1 MNKLNFLKP
10 DKENLT
16 TYLYSG
22 TFLFLIAVLDVFL
35 GAFFEINIT
44 YFLPSIISFILPFIL
59 GVVGLHLIRI
69 EFSGIHNLDLLN
81 KKINTNNF
89 NAALTLLIVFILIKS
104 FPPVMNWF
112 VLDANIAGDTK
123 EACTGSGAC
132 WTYIKIWLRRFVY
145 GMYPNELQWRI
156 NISFILLIALAFVG
170 YFATERLKKF
180 LTLYYVVIY
189 PIIAFIL
196 IYYLISGGAFG
207 LVWVETGAWGGLSLT
222 FIVSFFC
229 LIFCFP
235 LGMFLALGRRS
246 ALPSIRYISVG
257 FIEFWRGVP
266 LITVL
271 FMSSVMFPMFLPE
284 DFFMDKLVR
293 VIIAISLFEAAYV
306 AEVIRGGLQA
316 LPRGQYDAAK
326 SLGMG
331 YWKMHIF
338 VILPQALK
346 LVIPGIANTFLALVK
361 DTPLI
366 FVVGLLEIVGMLNLA
381 KTNPKWLGFAMEGYV
396 FAAIIFWIICYAMS
410 RYSQNLELKYK
421 TER

>member
-10 DKENLT
+10 DIKNMT
-16 TYLYSG
+16 TYLYTGS
-22 TFLFLIAVLDVFL
+22 FLFFISLFDVFL
-35 GAFFEINIT
+35 SSFFKINIT
-44 YFLPSIISFILPFIL
+44 SFLPNFISFLLPFAL
-59 GVVGLHLIRI
+59 GIIGLHLIRI
-69 EFSGIHNLDLLN
+69 EFSGIKNLDLLN
-81 KKINTNNF
+81 KKINTNTF
-89 NAALTLLIVFILIKS
+89 NAILTLLIIFVIIKS
-104 FPPVMNWF
+104 IPGVLSWF
-112 VLDANIAGDTK
+112 IIDANIAGDTK
-123 EACTGSGAC
+123 EACTGTGAC
-132 WTYIKIWLRRFVY
+132 WTYIKIWLNRFIY

-156 NISFILLIALAFVG
+156 NISFILLISLAFVG
-170 YFATERLKKF
+170 LIPSEKIKKF

-196 IYYLISGGAFG
+196 IYYLISGGSLG
-207 LVWVETGAWGGLSLT
+207 LEWVETGAWGGLSLT

-235 LGMFLALGRRS
+235 VGMFLALGRRS
-246 ALPSIRYISVG
+246 VLPTVRYFSVG

-326 SLGMG
+326 SIGMG
-331 YWKMHIF
+331 YWKMHLF
-338 VILPQALK
+338 VILAPSFKISYTGYCQY
-346 LVIPGIANTFLALVK
+346 I
-361 DTPLI
+361 
-366 FVVGLLEIVGMLNLA
+366 
-381 KTNPKWLGFAMEGYV
+381 LGF
-396 FAAIIFWIICYAMS
+396 
-410 RYSQNLELKYK
+410 N
-421 TER
+421 